1 MTSFRSELPQDVVIE
16 WIKAFGFKN
25 FRDKRWLQFPQ
36 TNPVIKTLYDEV
48 SQHYYPSRL
57 PPYDY
62 TNCKKILRHVLKKS
76 GYTLLSKE
84 VRVGKERR
92 HEYSISEINPSE
104 SQDEPKETWLLGVD
118 PPKDEETMHSQ

>member
-25 FRDKRWLQFPQ
+25 FRDKRWLQFPL
-36 TNPVIKTLYDEV
+36 TNPVTAELYDTIV
-48 SQHYYPSRL
+48 PYYYPSRL

-62 TNCKKILRHVLKKS
+62 TNCKKILRHLLKKS
-76 GYTLLSKE
+76 EYSLLSKE

-92 HEYSISEINPSE
+92 HEYSIQSNQPE
-104 SQDEPKETWLLGVD
+104 SQDEPKETWPLGVESQ
-118 PPKDEETMHSQ
+118 KDEETTH

>member
-25 FRDKRWLQFPQ
+25 FRDKRWLQFPL
-36 TNPVIKTLYDEV
+36 TNPVTAELYDTIV
-48 SQHYYPSRL
+48 PYYYPSRL

-62 TNCKKILRHVLKKS
+62 TNCKKILRHLLKKS
-76 GYTLLSKE
+76 EFSLLSKE

-92 HEYSISEINPSE
+92 HEYSIQSNLPE
-104 SQDEPKETWLLGVD
+104 SQDEPKETWPLGVD
-118 PPKDEETMHSQ
+118 SQKDEETTH

>member
-25 FRDKRWLQFPQ
+25 FRDKRWLQFPL
-36 TNPVIKTLYDEV
+36 TNPVTSKLYDTIV
-48 SQHYYPSRL
+48 PYYYPSRL

-62 TNCKKILRHVLKKS
+62 TNCKKILRHLLKKS
-76 GYTLLSKE
+76 EFSLLSKE

-92 HEYSISEINPSE
+92 HEYSIQSNLPE
-104 SQDEPKETWLLGVD
+104 SQDEPKETWPLGVD
-118 PPKDEETMHSQ
+118 SQKDEETTH

>member
-25 FRDKRWLQFPQ
+25 FRDKRWLQFPL
-36 TNPVIKTLYDEV
+36 TNPVTAELYDTIV
-48 SQHYYPSRL
+48 PYYYPSRL

-62 TNCKKILRHVLKKS
+62 TNCKKILRHLLKKS
-76 GYTLLSKE
+76 EFSLLSKE

-92 HEYSISEINPSE
+92 HEYSIQSNLPE
-104 SQDEPKETWLLGVD
+104 SQDEPKETWPLGVESQ
-118 PPKDEETMHSQ
+118 KDEETTH

>member
-25 FRDKRWLQFPQ
+25 FRDKRWLQFPL
-36 TNPVIKTLYDEV
+36 TNPVTSELYDTIV
-48 SQHYYPSRL
+48 PYYYPSRL

-62 TNCKKILRHVLKKS
+62 TNCKKILRHLLKKS
-76 GYTLLSKE
+76 EFSLLSKE

-92 HEYSISEINPSE
+92 HEYSIQSNLPE
-104 SQDEPKETWLLGVD
+104 SQDEPKETWPLGVESQ
-118 PPKDEETMHSQ
+118 KDEETTH

>member
-25 FRDKRWLQFPQ
+25 FRDKRWLQFPL
-36 TNPVIKTLYDEV
+36 TNPVTAELYDTIV
-48 SQHYYPSRL
+48 PYYYPSRL

-62 TNCKKILRHVLKKS
+62 TNCKKILRHLLKKS
-76 GYTLLSKE
+76 EYSLLSKE

-92 HEYSISEINPSE
+92 HEYSIQSNQPE
-104 SQDEPKETWLLGVD
+104 SQDEPKETWPLGVD
-118 PPKDEETMHSQ
+118 SQKDEETTH

>member
-25 FRDKRWLQFPQ
+25 FRDKRWLQFPL
-36 TNPVIKTLYDEV
+36 TNPVTAELYDTIV
-48 SQHYYPSRL
+48 PYYYPSRL

-62 TNCKKILRHVLKKS
+62 TNCKKILRHLLKKS
-76 GYTLLSKE
+76 EYSLLSKE

-92 HEYSISEINPSE
+92 HEYSIQSNLPE
-104 SQDEPKETWLLGVD
+104 SQDEPKETWPLGVESQ
-118 PPKDEETMHSQ
+118 KDEETTH